1 MITNGIWLRR
11 SDSNDQFTIRNLWYY
26 KRRPIVSLG
35 ILIEVWWW
43 FSKSENSQKI
53 KSGKLMFGG
62 NGEQKH
68 FFFVPFTT
76 KNIIDFYEVDGIVV
90 CYDV

>member
-1 MITNGIWLRR
+1 MVGDEVVKRIEKM
-11 SDSNDQFTIRNLWYY
+11 NLTPSSQII
-26 KRRPIVSLG
+26 KL
-35 ILIEVWWW
+35 WW

-90 CYDV
+90 CYDM